1 LTDAVPVPSG
11 RNGAAAATSL
21 PSGDPI
27 CGINFSQGI
36 ANQVIIQRPGH
47 DYYYK
52 NPYDNDNVFPSIYIP
67 GYRGTPV
74 PVIDCEYGELVAI
87 LTSCTSFNPN
97 TPSPA
102 VSILPND
109 SSIGIKTCDPNYDIV
124 LGGFFILNTGFNY
137 CDPEILIYDK
147 DREDFNGKAK
157 VTIVDGRIV
166 DYEIVDSGTGF
177 MRLPRID
184 IIDTGKPCGTQGG
197 FGAKILPIMSVIPKP
212 LAKPLPDTINMIYC
226 PAKNQVNVV
235 EPTSP
240 QDLLA
245 ASIAAQTPTST
256 TVPDEGVQPEQVI
269 NNVTSTTQSAAQ
281 ARLAE
286 AQATVASQTVTSIN
300 TGTSSGTTSTSTG
313 STTSDSG
320 TTQEQSSSQQQSSGG
335 YGGY

>member
-1 LTDAVPVPSG
+1 MV
-11 RNGAAAATSL
+11 RNGAAVVPASL

-124 LGGFFILNTGFNY
+124 LGGFFILNTGFDY
-137 CDPEILIYDK
+137 CDPEIMIWDK
-147 DREDFNGKAK
+147 DREDYSGKVK
-157 VTIVDGRIV
+157 VNVVDGRIV
-166 DYEIVDSGTGF
+166 DYEIEDNGTGF
-177 MRLPRID
+177 LRIPRVD
-184 IIDTGKPCGTQGG
+184 IIDSGKPCGTQGG
-197 FGAKILPIMSVIPKP
+197 FGAKILPIMGVIPKP
-212 LAKPLPDTINMIYC
+212 LAKPLPPTINMVYC
-226 PAKNQVNVV
+226 PAKQQVNAVQPQTAEEILTASLARF
-235 EPTSP
+235 EPT
-240 QDLLA
+240 A
-245 ASIAAQTPTST
+245 T
-256 TVPDEGVQPEQVI
+256 TIPDEGAAPLDVVI
-269 NNVTSTTQSAAQ
+269 
-281 ARLAE
+281 
-286 AQATVASQTVTSIN
+286 
-300 TGTSSGTTSTSTG
+300 
-313 STTSDSG
+313 
-320 TTQEQSSSQQQSSGG
+320 
-335 YGGY
+335 